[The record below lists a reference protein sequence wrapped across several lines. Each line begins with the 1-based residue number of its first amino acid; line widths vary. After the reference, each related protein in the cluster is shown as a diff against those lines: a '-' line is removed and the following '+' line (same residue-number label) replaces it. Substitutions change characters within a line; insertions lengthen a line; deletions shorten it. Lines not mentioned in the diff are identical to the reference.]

1 MTIGKRALLVTVTAV
16 LMTGSFGSASA
27 VADQRPREVVRT
39 ESGPV
44 RGIATESYRSFHG
57 IPFAA
62 PPVGDLRWRSPQ
74 QPRPWTGTRDATK
87 PAPACAQGSGGGQTN
102 TSEDCLYLN
111 VTTPNSA
118 TPGRSKPV
126 MVWLHGGGNSY
137 GTASAVDP
145 HRLAVGGDVV
155 VVTANYRLGVFGNLN
170 HPALD
175 GSGAYGLEDQQAALR
190 WVRRNITGFGGD
202 PRKVT
207 LLGQS
212 GGAFDVCAQLT
223 SPSAAG
229 LFHRA
234 ILQSSTC
241 STAWERHL
249 ISPGQPAG
257 GPWHSRKQAHKKGLD
272 LAAERGCPDPGT
284 AARCLRALKPN
295 ELQPPET
302 GAVLTAVAYGN
313 RILPGRPDRAVA
325 AGRFHTMPIMS
336 GRTRDEGRFGVLFPP
351 EIAEMDEAT
360 YQSLLGEAFGDRA
373 GSVAAKYP
381 AKSHDSP
388 ALAFASVSTDRIYS
402 CPHLRDEQAFSRRVP
417 VYAYEFADRQAPPP
431 FGITWPIPTGAYHTA
446 ELLYLFDSPAG
457 RATLN
462 AKQQLLA
469 KQMITYWAQF
479 ARTGNPNSAQLPE
492 WPRARHAVVQS
503 LAPGSDGIR
512 PVTLTDEHPCG
523 FWAGLSQHKGH
534 DK

>member
-1 MTIGKRALLVTVTAV
+1 MRALLVAV
-16 LMTGSFGSASA
+16 AAALTTGSFGAAPA
-27 VADQRPREVVRT
+27 VADEGPREVVRT

-44 RGIATESYRSFHG
+44 RGVATENYRSFRG

-62 PPVGDLRWRSPQ
+62 PPVGELRWRAPR
-74 QPRPWTGTRDATK
+74 QPRPWTGVRDATT
-87 PAPACAQGSGGGQTN
+87 PAPACAQGSGGGQVN

-137 GTASAVDP
+137 GTASATDP

-155 VVTANYRLGVFGNLN
+155 VVTTNYRLGVFGNLN

-190 WVRRNITGFGGD
+190 WVRRNITAFGGD
-202 PRKVT
+202 PRNVT
-207 LLGQS
+207 LFGQS

-223 SPSAAG
+223 SPDAAG

-249 ISPGQPAG
+249 ISAGQPAG
-257 GPWHSRKQAHKKGLD
+257 GPWHSRGQAHRKGLA
-272 LAAERGCPDPGT
+272 LAAERGCPEPDI
-284 AARCLRALKPN
+284 AARCLRALEPD
-295 ELQPPET
+295 ELQPPES

-313 RILPGRPDRAVA
+313 RVLPARPDRAVA
-325 AGRFHTMPIMS
+325 AGRFHAMPIMS

-360 YQSLLGEAFGDRA
+360 YRRLLVEAFGDRA
-373 GSVAAKYP
+373 PLVAAKYP
-381 AKSHDSP
+381 ADSYEVP
-388 ALAFASVSTDRIYS
+388 ALAFAAVSTDRVYS
-402 CPHLRDEQAFSRRVP
+402 CPHLAFSRRVP

-431 FGITWPIPTGAYHTA
+431 FGMTWPIPTGAYHTA
-446 ELLYLFDSPAG
+446 ELLYLFDDPAG
-457 RATLN
+457 PAPLSPE
-462 AKQQLLA
+462 QQLLA
-469 KQMITYWAQF
+469 EQMIDYWARF
-479 ARTGNPNSAQLPE
+479 AHTGNPNGPQLPT
-492 WPRARHAVVQS
+492 WPRAHDAVVQS
-503 LAPGSDGIR
+503 LAPGTDGIQA
-512 PVTLTDEHPCG
+512 VTLTDEHPCG
-523 FWAGLSQHKGH
+523 FWTQLP
-534 DK
+534 